1 MTSITYQSSALCPDR
16 DSCVKLDKVQRKL
29 IALNYAITKMTY
41 FSGGKECI
49 YAYINLAGAGIKMHG
64 KGEGI
69 LLFYYIPQ
77 LESHSFHS
85 LALKYKWTCNLSSE
99 PTFGYSEIS

>member
-1 MTSITYQSSALCPDR
+1 M
-16 DSCVKLDKVQRKL
+16 KLGEVQRKL
-29 IALNYAITKMTY
+29 IPLSYAINRMTY
-41 FSGGKECI
+41 FSGGKKCI
-49 YAYINLAGAGIKMHG
+49 YTYINSAGAGIKMHG

-99 PTFGYSEIS
+99 APFGYNEIS